1 MGLEQ
6 CAHPLQ
12 IQRLVWGP
20 NVSGGWLRSLTFPG
34 RTPMSLWIIIY
45 LGLFGVLSVGG
56 LWDDYR
62 DRRPTWF
69 LACAVAS
76 NLTVVY
82 LFVAFWQPSLRSPL
96 GLAAPV
102 AFIASMCWE
111 IFQAVEDIRGLRADP
126 ELSETQQR
134 VIATITAIA
143 LPVICLPAFIVAGI
157 SAFRV

>member
-1 MGLEQ
+1 M
-6 CAHPLQ
+6 
-12 IQRLVWGP
+12 
-20 NVSGGWLRSLTFPG
+20 
-34 RTPMSLWIIIY
+34 Y
-45 LGLFGVLSVGG
+45 LGLFGVLSAGG

-62 DRRPTWF
+62 DRRPAWF

-82 LFVAFWQPSLRSPL
+82 LLVTFWQPSLRSPL

-111 IFQAVEDIRGLRADP
+111 LFQAIEDVRALRTDP
-126 ELSETQQR
+126 ELSETPQR
-134 VIATITAIA
+134 MVATITAIA
-143 LPVICLPAFIVAGI
+143 LPTICLPAFIVAGI